1 MVCPKSPTTT
11 AASTNGTCGSYWAAR
26 HPKAS
31 PKPSPVSSH
40 SPACQY
46 STCPRRRPTMSACI
60 SRFDGRLDPDLV
72 RRLVELTQSGLPLVD
87 NPWAWIGERLDLD
100 EDTVLALLRQLQD
113 DGAIRRIA
121 AVPNHYRLG
130 YRHNGMTVW
139 EVDDRSEERRVGK
152 EW

>member
-1 MVCPKSPTTT
+1 
-11 AASTNGTCGSYWAAR
+11 AAQLPR
-26 HPKAS
+26 AS

-60 SRFDGRLDPDLV
+60 SRCDGRFDPDLV

-87 NPWAWIGERLDLD
+87 DPWAWIGERLDLE

-121 AVPNHYRLG
+121 AVPNHY
-130 YRHNGMTVW
+130 
-139 EVDDRSEERRVGK
+139 
-152 EW
+152 